1 MNFMENKLFAEV
13 AAEWLQDK
21 KPYVKKSTYCAYALL
36 IRNHLSPSF
45 TDCDKITET
54 RVQTFVLNK
63 LKSGLSQKAVK
74 DMLVVLNMILRYAVR
89 RGNMS
94 RSDMDI
100 KFPKPKA
107 RQKLEVLEMKDQR
120 RIIRYLTANFSF
132 MNLGIYI
139 CLCTG
144 LRIGEV
150 CALVWDDIDVER
162 GLICVSKTLQRIY
175 VVDGEKK
182 YTEVMIDTPKSISS
196 IREIPI
202 SQDLMKVLS
211 PLKKAVAGNFY
222 VLTNSPFP
230 IEPRAYRNYYNR
242 LMKQLDLPHVR
253 FHGLRH
259 TFATRCIESKCDYK
273 VVSMLMGHSNIGT
286 TLNLYVHPDIRQ
298 KRKCVEQMS
307 LALAVDIDGEEGYEI
322 AD

>member
-54 RVQTFVLNK
+54 RVQTCVLNK

-89 RGNMS
+89 RGYMS
-94 RSDMDI
+94 SSDMDI

-120 RIIRYLTANFSF
+120 RFIKYLCDNFSY

-182 YTEVMIDTPKSISS
+182 YTEVVIDTPKSISS

-211 PLKKAVAGNFY
+211 PLKKAVAGNCY
-222 VLTNSPFP
+222 VLTNSHSP

-242 LMKQLDLPHVR
+242 LLKQLDLPHLR

-273 VVSMLMGHSNIGT
+273 AVSMLMGHSNIST

-298 KRKCVEQMS
+298 KRKAVEQMC
-307 LALAVDIDGEEGYEI
+307 LALAVDVDGE
-322 AD
+322 

>member
-1 MNFMENKLFAEV
+1 
-13 AAEWLQDK
+13 
-21 KPYVKKSTYCAYALL
+21 
-36 IRNHLSPSF
+36 
-45 TDCDKITET
+45 
-54 RVQTFVLNK
+54 
-63 LKSGLSQKAVK
+63 
-74 DMLVVLNMILRYAVR
+74 MLVVLNMILRYAVR
-89 RGNMS
+89 RGYMS
-94 RSDMDI
+94 SSDMDI

-120 RIIRYLTANFSF
+120 RFIKYLCDNFSY

-182 YTEVMIDTPKSISS
+182 YTEVVIDTPKSISS

-211 PLKKAVAGNFY
+211 PLKKAVAGNYY
-222 VLTNSPFP
+222 VLTNSPSP

-242 LMKQLDLPHVR
+242 LLKQLDLPHLR

-259 TFATRCIESKCDYK
+259 TFASILIDNEVDIRS
-273 VVSMLMGHSNIGT
+273 VQSALGHSNPNT
-286 TLNLYVHPDIRQ
+286 TEIIYVHRT
-298 KRKCVEQMS
+298 KRNLKECRD
-307 LALAVDIDGEEGYEI
+307 LNPLFK
-322 AD
+322 